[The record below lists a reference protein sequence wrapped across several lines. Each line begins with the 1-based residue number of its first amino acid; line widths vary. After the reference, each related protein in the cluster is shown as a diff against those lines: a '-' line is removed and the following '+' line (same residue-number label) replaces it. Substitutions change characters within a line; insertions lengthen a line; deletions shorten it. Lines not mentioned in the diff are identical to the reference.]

1 MHGLF
6 LKLTSGI
13 VLVTLLSGC
22 DSDGGARLTGSV
34 IESQQLPIVTSF
46 TPNPAQAGERVIVHG
61 ANFGIDPSEVTVTFG
76 GIRGTVISASN
87 DRIEAIVPAGM
98 SAGSHA
104 VRVAVAGRSSVG
116 RALMVQSNAGNGA
129 EDSSPVITSITP
141 GNPRPGDRVTIEGRN
156 FGTDRSA
163 VAVTFD
169 GEPANVASVADTRIE
184 ADVPSSL
191 EPGPATLMVTVD
203 ERSASSAVTIDPASA
218 GNGTDG
224 DGTGGDGTDGD
235 GSGSDGSGGDG
246 SGGDG
251 SGDQAPDV
259 SGTYDVESGVASNS
273 CPADFSAAAA
283 ALAAND
289 AVVTQDD
296 SSVTTDMGGGLRFT
310 DDHVTAEG
318 DFDASNGN
326 DRLQQDFSEGAF
338 TGTLTRD
345 LGLCSVTFSLQGTK
359 R

>member
-1 MHGLF
+1 
-6 LKLTSGI
+6 
-13 VLVTLLSGC
+13 
-22 DSDGGARLTGSV
+22 
-34 IESQQLPIVTSF
+34 
-46 TPNPAQAGERVIVHG
+46 
-61 ANFGIDPSEVTVTFG
+61 
-76 GIRGTVISASN
+76 
-87 DRIEAIVPAGM
+87 
-98 SAGSHA
+98 
-104 VRVAVAGRSSVG
+104 
-116 RALMVQSNAGNGA
+116 
-129 EDSSPVITSITP
+129 
-141 GNPRPGDRVTIEGRN
+141 
-156 FGTDRSA
+156 
-163 VAVTFD
+163 
-169 GEPANVASVADTRIE
+169 
-184 ADVPSSL
+184 
-191 EPGPATLMVTVD
+191 MVTVD

-224 DGTGGDGTDGD
+224 DGTGGDGSDG
-235 GSGSDGSGGDG
+235 DGSGGDG